1 MAGILRAGGHTVA
14 LVDANGLDLD
24 FNAISS
30 YIHAYKPEA
39 VITRSTPSTFQSD
52 IKVVK
57 IAKMMGARTYMLNW
71 NLSGFAEEIMRRV
84 PELDHYITAY
94 SYENML
100 NQVVE
105 SPESVEYGLVSR
117 TGDGEILSFKEGPI
131 KPVGDIPAP
140 PWELVGDHSRFFTRT
155 KAISPWGIARGS
167 KGCNSSCLVCVE
179 CMTRL
184 DPRTPELIVDEVEE
198 LVRKY
203 GVKYLSFFDNTFT
216 SDPDWANRIA
226 DGIIA
231 RKLKFKWFINTRS
244 DCVDR
249 ETMMNLKAAG
259 LDGVSLGV
267 ESGNDDVLKQ
277 INKGFTIEASV
288 EAVKTIRDVGVKTY
302 ISMMM
307 GLPGETKQQM
317 LDTYNHILDL
327 KPHGFQISIVIPYP
341 HTPLYHKAVRD
352 KLIESEL
359 IWDGMSCV
367 PTGMEEDYVQLSTL
381 TPSELVNLRR
391 DFYTK
396 LYTHPRYLI
405 PNLTWTVTHPEDF
418 RIALS
423 YGVSLIRR
431 ILNKVTYSH

>member
-1 MAGILRAGGHTVA
+1 MAGVLRAGGHDVQ
-14 LVDANGLDLD
+14 LLDANGLDLD
-24 FNAISS
+24 FNQVST
-30 YIHAYKPEA
+30 YVHAYKPEA

-52 IKVVK
+52 IRVVK
-57 IAKMMGARTYMLNW
+57 IAKMWGARTYMLNW
-71 NLSGFAEEIMRRV
+71 NLSGFAEEVMRRV

-94 SYENML
+94 SYENIL

-105 SPESVEYGLVSR
+105 LPASVEGGVVSR
-117 TGDGEILSFKEGPI
+117 TENGDILNFKEGPI
-131 KPVGDIPAP
+131 KPIGDIPAP

-155 KAISPWGIARGS
+155 KAISPWGVVRGS
-167 KGCNSSCLVCVE
+167 KGCNSSCLMCVE
-179 CMTRL
+179 CMTKL

-198 LVRKY
+198 LVTKY
-203 GVKYLSFFDNTFT
+203 GVKYLSFFDDTFT
-216 SDPDWANRIA
+216 SDLDWANQIA
-226 DGIIA
+226 DNFIE
-231 RKLKFKWFINTRS
+231 RKLKFKWFINTRP

-249 ETMMNLKAAG
+249 ETMLNLKAAG

-267 ESGNDDVLKQ
+267 ESGNDDVLRQ
-277 INKGFTIEASV
+277 INKGFTTLESV

-307 GLPGETKQQM
+307 GLPGETRQQM
-317 LDTYNHILDL
+317 FDTYHHILDL

-341 HTPLYHKAVRD
+341 HSPLYHKAVKD
-352 KLIESEL
+352 GLIAPEL

-381 TPSELVNLRR
+381 TPSELVGLRR

-396 LYTHPRYLI
+396 LYTHPRYLL
-405 PNLTWTVTHPEDF
+405 PNLAWTVTHPADF

-423 YGVSLIRR
+423 YGASILHRM
-431 ILNKVTYSH
+431 LNKVTYSH